1 MPGSARGDSDPT
13 MNGDRHERERVRVS
27 GVAVHASHVTAM
39 LAALVTALVLGG
51 AAPAGRTQIV
61 AYVID
66 GDTFRLASGERIRIA
81 GIDAPET
88 QRGQA
93 KCRREIA
100 AGRAATATARGLLQG
115 RDVRLARLGRSYN
128 RTVARVT
135 LGGRDVAGAL
145 VRLGA
150 ARWWPRGARKPDW
163 CRSQPADMNGFD
175 ADTAITGA
183 PRRPSHR
190 SAGKP

>member
-1 MPGSARGDSDPT
+1 MDIDWRWRG
-13 MNGDRHERERVRVS
+13 ERGRT
-27 GVAVHASHVTAM
+27 GAAGHATRLPAFIAAFA
-39 LAALVTALVLGG
+39 AALLLGA
-51 AAPAGRTQIV
+51 AAPAGQARV
-61 AYVID
+61 AHVTD

-93 KCRREIA
+93 KCGREID
-100 AGRAATATARGLLQG
+100 AGRAATATARRLLAG
-115 RDVRLARLGRSYN
+115 RAVQLERLGRSYD

-135 LGGRDVAGAL
+135 LGGRDVAGEL

-163 CRSQPADMNGFD
+163 CGRD
-175 ADTAITGA
+175 
-183 PRRPSHR
+183 RR
-190 SAGKP
+190 

>member
-1 MPGSARGDSDPT
+1 MDI
-13 MNGDRHERERVRVS
+13 DRRWRRWLGKTRAAGNATRLPVFI
-27 GVAVHASHVTAM
+27 
-39 LAALVTALVLGG
+39 AALSATLLLGA
-51 AAPAGRTQIV
+51 AAPAGQARV
-61 AYVID
+61 AHVTD

-93 KCRREIA
+93 KCRREID
-100 AGRAATATARGLLQG
+100 AGRAATATARRLLAG
-115 RDVRLARLGRSYN
+115 RAVQLERLGRSYD

-135 LGGRDVAGAL
+135 LGGRDVAGEL

-163 CRSQPADMNGFD
+163 CGRE
-175 ADTAITGA
+175 
-183 PRRPSHR
+183 RR
-190 SAGKP
+190 